1 MSVFGSLNK
10 CGPQIPMDLIKQ
22 GFDDGAAKWVPDGP
36 RVDHVQ
42 KLGYVNAPDQPFFS
56 RDIGRSFQLGGRTY
70 YLFGDTF
77 CNDAGVS
84 SNTCQVVPDWTR
96 PKNAYYLS
104 CDSHGFVMPLILL
117 NSDEHSFLIATAN
130 ENKRI
135 AFWCFGGVVEVSP
148 GIGWTWYQKH
158 IIGPNGHDELCGVGV
173 ARISL
178 NKDSLSGHLS
188 CARMPGL
195 MFEADQ
201 PLFGSFSALVEGDMV
216 YLWGQKDGDVFLAR
230 VGKEYCHQ
238 WFHYEFWNGSRY
250 VSMINEAMPVL
261 QDLQQGQIF
270 KSDLFGSCLPW
281 VFIGVTKWA
290 DSKVMIG
297 AASSIEGPWDIR
309 PLFKAEGIA
318 KPDAYQYCMYA
329 HPWAA
334 NARQGQLLVSWCDP
348 WPGGVILA
356 KVTFDTHPGTHWA
369 TVPLESCSEETAYA
383 VTNRAA
389 EICCFSNVRYAAL
402 LNPRRLR
409 LYSTDEKAVE
419 GALNM
424 VRHHMGL
431 VIKEEASQSQVEM
444 GRRRGSSLTGFLAK
458 VLNRWGGEFR

>member
-1 MSVFGSLNK
+1 MSINGSLNR
-10 CGPQIPMDLIKQ
+10 CGPQVPIELTKQ
-22 GFDDGAAKWVPDGP
+22 GFDDGPAKWVSDGP

-42 KLGYVNAPDQPFFS
+42 KMGYVNAPDQPFFS
-56 RDIGRSFQLGGRTY
+56 RDIGRSFQLGGRT
-70 YLFGDTF
+70 
-77 CNDAGVS
+77 
-84 SNTCQVVPDWTR
+84 
-96 PKNAYYLS
+96 
-104 CDSHGFVMPLILL
+104 HGFVMPLISP
-117 NSDEHSFLIATAN
+117 NSDEESFLTAAAN

-158 IIGPNGHDELCGVGV
+158 IISPNGHDELYGVGV

-195 MFEADQ
+195 MFEVSQ
-201 PLFGSFSALVEGDMV
+201 PLFGSFSALVEGSMV
-216 YLWGQKDGDVFLAR
+216 YLWGQKNCDVFLAR
-230 VGKEYCHQ
+230 VRKEYCHQ
-238 WFHYEFWNGSRY
+238 RFQYEFWNGSRY
-250 VSMINEAMPVL
+250 VSKINEAMPVL

-270 KSDLFGSCLPW
+270 KSELFGSCLPW

-290 DSKVMIG
+290 DSTVMIG

-309 PLFKAEGIA
+309 PLLKAEGIT

-356 KVTFDTHPGTHWA
+356 KVTFETHPGTYWA
-369 TVPLESCSEETAYA
+369 TVPLDSCSEQTACS
-383 VTNRAA
+383 VTNGAA
-389 EICCFSNVRYAAL
+389 EICRSSHVKYTEL

-409 LYSTDEKAVE
+409 LSSTDERAVE

-431 VIKEEASQSQVEM
+431 VIKDEASKVQM

-458 VLNRWGGEFR
+458 VFSRGGGEYR